1 MAVQDVYRCRD
12 SPDHNPGQGDCPM
25 DDDIIEI
32 LENIDRL
39 SFLCLSCTV
48 EERQKYLAEISESV
62 QKMRRMLNK

>member
-1 MAVQDVYRCRD
+1 
-12 SPDHNPGQGDCPM
+12 M

-48 EERQKYLAEISESV
+48 EERQKYLAEISEFV
-62 QKMRRMLNK
+62 QKIRRMLNK